1 MTNYDV
7 TIIGAGITGA
17 MAAREL
23 ARYDLKLCILDAAS
37 DVAMGATKA
46 NSAIVHAGFDA
57 KEGTLKAKFNVEGS
71 KMFEQV
77 CKELGAKYKRI
88 GALVVGFNEEDKETL
103 KELLERGK
111 KNGVEELR
119 LIESREELEA
129 IEPNIGEN
137 VICALYAPTSA
148 ITCPYELCIAAVGNA
163 MDNGAELKLNYNVK
177 SITKKDD
184 GFVINDELKTK
195 VVINAA
201 GCHAD
206 EIARMVGDDSF
217 TITPRRGEYVLLDR
231 EAGGTAKHT
240 IFRCPSAMG
249 KGVLVTPTVD
259 GNLLLGPTAENIED
273 KEDKTTTLAGQAFV
287 KKSGLEQVANV
298 DLRKAITS
306 FTGLRSVGST
316 GDFIITEPVK
326 GFINAAGIES
336 PGLSSAPAI
345 ALCLAEMVGKDIELK
360 EDPSFDPIRKPAHYF
375 TQMSLEEK
383 NEKIKEDPAFGH
395 IICRC
400 ETVTEGEILEALRTN
415 PKPTDLDGIKRRT
428 RAQMGR
434 CQGGFCSPYI
444 VEIIAKELG
453 IDETEVTKTGG
464 KSNVLVGYTKAARR

>member
-1 MTNYDV
+1 MYMTDYDV

-23 ARYDLKLCILDAAS
+23 SRYDVSICILEAAS

-88 GALVVGFNEEDKETL
+88 GALVVGFSDEDKETL
-103 KELLERGK
+103 RGLLERGV
-111 KNGVEELR
+111 KNGVEQLR
-119 LIESREELEA
+119 LIESREELLE
-129 IEPNIGEN
+129 IEPGIGET
-137 VICALYAPTSA
+137 VSCALYAPTSA

-163 MDNGAELKLNYNVK
+163 MDNGADLKLNYPVK
-177 SITKKDD
+177 SIEADKD
-184 GFVINDELKTK
+184 GYVINGEIRSR

-206 EIARMVGDDSF
+206 EIARMIGDDSF

-231 EAGGTAKHT
+231 EAGGTAKHPV
-240 IFRCPSAMG
+240 FRCPSAMG
-249 KGVLVTPTVD
+249 KGILVTPTVD

-273 KEDKTTTLAGQAFV
+273 KDDTTTTLEGQALV
-287 KKSGLEQVANV
+287 KKSAHQQVAGI
-298 DLRKAITS
+298 DLRKSITS
-306 FTGLRSVGST
+306 
-316 GDFIITEPVK
+316 
-326 GFINAAGIES
+326 
-336 PGLSSAPAI
+336 SSAPAI
-345 ALCLAEMVGKDIELK
+345 GVYLAEMVGKDIELK
-360 EDPSFDPIRKPAHYF
+360 ADPKFNPCRKPAHYF
-375 TQMSLEEK
+375 TEMSLEEK

-400 ETVTEGEILEALRTN
+400 ETVTEGEIIEAMRTN

-444 VEIIAKELG
+444 VEIISKELG
-453 IDETEVTKTGG
+453 IDATEVTKTGG
-464 KSNVLVGYTKAARR
+464 KSNILTGYTKAARR

>member
-177 SITKKDD
+177 SIAKEDD

-345 ALCLAEMVGKDIELK
+345 ALCLAEMVGKDIELR

-375 TQMSLEEK
+375 TEMSLEEK

>member
-7 TIIGAGITGA
+7 VIIGAGITGA

-23 ARYDLKLCILDAAS
+23 SRYDLKLCILEAAS

-88 GALVVGFNEEDKETL
+88 GALVVGFSDEDKKTL
-103 KELLERGK
+103 RELLERGER
-111 KNGVEELR
+111 NGVEELR
-119 LIESREELEA
+119 LIESREELLK
-129 IEPNIGEN
+129 IEPNIGEG
-137 VICALYAPTSA
+137 VTCALLAPTSA

-163 MDNGAELKLNYNVK
+163 MDNGAELKLSYKVESIVK
-177 SITKKDD
+177 GEDEYI
-184 GFVINDELKTK
+184 INNELKAK

-201 GCHAD
+201 GCYAD

-240 IFRCPSAMG
+240 VFRCPSAMG

-273 KEDKTTTLAGQAFV
+273 KDDKTTTLEGQAFV
-287 KKSGLEQVANV
+287 KKSAKEQVAGI
-298 DLRKAITS
+298 DLRKSITS

-326 GFINAAGIES
+326 GFINAAAIES

-345 ALCLAEMVGKDIELK
+345 AVYLAEMVGKDIELK
-360 EDPSFDPIRKPAHYF
+360 ENKDFVPCRKPAHYF
-375 TQMSLEEK
+375 SEMSLDEK
-383 NEKIKEDPAFGH
+383 NEKIKEDPSFGH

-444 VEIIAKELG
+444 VELIAKELG

-464 KSNVLVGYTKAARR
+464 ESKILIGRTKAARR

>member
-23 ARYDLKLCILDAAS
+23 SRYDLKICILEAAS

-88 GALVVGFNEEDKETL
+88 GALVVGFSDEDRKTL
-103 KELLERGK
+103 EDLLQRGI
-111 KNGVEELR
+111 KNGVEELK
-119 LIESREELEA
+119 LLTSREEILA
-129 IEPNIGEN
+129 IEPNIGEK
-137 VICALYAPTSA
+137 VCCALYAPTSA

-163 MDNGAELKLNYNVK
+163 MDNGAELKLNYKVE
-177 SITKKDD
+177 SIKKGEDE
-184 GFVINDELKTK
+184 FIINDEIKTK

-206 EIARMVGDDSF
+206 EVAKMVGDDSF

-249 KGVLVTPTVD
+249 KGILVTPTVD

-273 KEDKTTTLAGQAFV
+273 KEDKTTTLEGQALV
-287 KKSGLEQVANV
+287 KKSAPMQVENI
-298 DLRKAITS
+298 DLRKSITS

-316 GDFIITEPVK
+316 GDFIINEPVK

-345 ALCLAEMVGKDIELK
+345 AVCLAQMVGEDVELK
-360 EDPSFDPIRKPAHYF
+360 ENPKYNPLRKPAHYF
-375 TQMSLEEK
+375 TEMTLEEK
-383 NEKIKEDPAFGH
+383 NEKIKEDPTFGH

-444 VEIIAKELG
+444 VELIAKELG

-464 KSNVLVGYTKAARR
+464 NSKILVGRTKAARR

>member
-23 ARYDLKLCILDAAS
+23 SRYDLKLLILDAAS

-88 GALVVGFNEEDKETL
+88 GALVVGFSDEDKETL
-103 KELLERGK
+103 RGLLERGV

-119 LIESREELEA
+119 LIDSREELEA
-129 IEPNIGEN
+129 LEPNIGET
-137 VICALYAPTSA
+137 VSCALYAPTSA

-163 MDNGAELKLNYNVK
+163 MDNGADLKLNYKVK
-177 SITKKDD
+177 SIEKDGD
-184 GFVINDELKTK
+184 SFLINGEIKSR
-195 VVINAA
+195 VVINCA

-206 EIARMVGDDSF
+206 EIAKMIGDDSF

-240 IFRCPSAMG
+240 VFRCPSAMG
-249 KGVLVTPTVD
+249 KGILVTPTVD

-273 KEDKTTTLAGQAFV
+273 KEDKTTTLEGQDLV
-287 KKSGLEQVANV
+287 KKSAHQQVAGI
-298 DLRKAITS
+298 DLRKSITS

-316 GDFIITEPVK
+316 GDFIITEPAK

-345 ALCLAEMVGKDIELK
+345 AVYLAEMVGKDIELK
-360 EDPSFDPIRKPAHYF
+360 VDPNFDPCRKPAHYF
-375 TQMSLEEK
+375 TEMSLEEK
-383 NEKIKEDPAFGH
+383 NEKIKEDPTFGH

-444 VEIIAKELG
+444 VEIISKELG
-453 IDETEVTKTGG
+453 IDATEVTKTGG
-464 KSNVLVGYTKAARR
+464 KSNILTGYTKAARR

>member
-23 ARYDLKLCILDAAS
+23 ARYKLSICILDAAS

-77 CKELGAKYKRI
+77 CRELGAKYKRI
-88 GALVVGFNEEDKETL
+88 GALVVGFSDEDKETL
-103 KELLERGK
+103 RGLLERGVR
-111 KNGVEELR
+111 NGVEDLR
-119 LIESREELEA
+119 LIESRDELLK
-129 IEPNIGEN
+129 IEPNIGEK
-137 VICALYAPTSA
+137 VSCALYAPTSA

-163 MDNGAELKLNYNVK
+163 MDNGAELKLNYEVK
-177 SITKKDD
+177 SIEKD
-184 GFVINDELKTK
+184 GEAFVINKEIRSK
-195 VVINAA
+195 VVINCA

-206 EIARMVGDDSF
+206 EIAKMVGDDSF

-240 IFRCPSAMG
+240 VFRCPSAMG

-273 KEDKTTTLAGQAFV
+273 KEDKTTTAEGQAFV
-287 KKSGLEQVANV
+287 KRSAKEQVEGI
-298 DLRKAITS
+298 DLRKSITS

-345 ALCLAEMVGKDIELK
+345 AVYLAEMLGKDMDLEK
-360 EDPSFDPIRKPAHYF
+360 DPNFNPYRKPAHYF
-375 TQMSLEEK
+375 TEMSLEEK

-444 VEIIAKELG
+444 VSIIAKELG

-464 KSNVLVGYTKAARR
+464 KSNILTGYTKAARR

>member
-1 MTNYDV
+1 MTDYDV

-88 GALVVGFNEEDKETL
+88 GALVVGFSEEDKDTL
-103 KELLERGK
+103 EELFERGK
-111 KNGVEELR
+111 RNGVEDLR
-119 LIESREELEA
+119 LIGSREELKEL
-129 IEPNIGEN
+129 EPNIGEK
-137 VICALYAPTSA
+137 VTCALYAPTSA

-163 MDNGAELKLNYNVK
+163 MDNGAELKLNYKVS
-177 SITKKDD
+177 SIEKDEE
-184 GFVINDELKTK
+184 GFVINKELRSK

-206 EIARMVGDDSF
+206 EIARMVGDESF

-240 IFRCPSAMG
+240 VFRCPSAMG
-249 KGVLVTPTVD
+249 KGILVTPTVD

-273 KEDKTTTLAGQAFV
+273 KEDKTTTLKGQELV
-287 KKSGLEQVANV
+287 KKSGIEQVANI

-345 ALCLAEMVGKDIELK
+345 ALYLAEMVGKDIELK
-360 EDPSFDPIRKPAHYF
+360 EDPSFDPIRRPAHYF
-375 TQMSLEEK
+375 TEMSLEEK
-383 NEKIKEDPAFGH
+383 NKKIKEDPAFGH

-415 PKPTDLDGIKRRT
+415 PRPTDLDGIKRRT

-453 IDETEVTKTGG
+453 ISETEVTKTGG
-464 KSNVLVGYTKAARR
+464 KSRVLVGYTKAVRR

>member
-177 SITKKDD
+177 SITKEDD

-345 ALCLAEMVGKDIELK
+345 ALCLAEMVGKDIELR
-360 EDPSFDPIRKPAHYF
+360 EDPSFDPIRKPVHYF
-375 TQMSLEEK
+375 TEMSLEEK

>member
-88 GALVVGFNEEDKETL
+88 GALVVGFSEEDKDTL
-103 KELLERGK
+103 EELLERGK
-111 KNGVEELR
+111 RNGVEDLR
-119 LIESREELEA
+119 LIGSREELKEL
-129 IEPNIGEN
+129 EPNIGEK
-137 VICALYAPTSA
+137 VTCALYAPTSA

-163 MDNGAELKLNYNVK
+163 MDNGAELKLNYKVS
-177 SITKKDD
+177 SIEKDEE
-184 GFVINDELKTK
+184 GFVINKELRSK

-206 EIARMVGDDSF
+206 EIARMVGDESF

-240 IFRCPSAMG
+240 VFRCPSAMG
-249 KGVLVTPTVD
+249 KGILVTPTVD

-273 KEDKTTTLAGQAFV
+273 KEDKTTTLKGQELV
-287 KKSGLEQVANV
+287 KKSGIEQVANI

-345 ALCLAEMVGKDIELK
+345 ALYLAEMVGKDIELK
-360 EDPSFDPIRKPAHYF
+360 EDPSFDPIRRPAHYF
-375 TQMSLEEK
+375 TEMSLEEK

-415 PKPTDLDGIKRRT
+415 PRPTDLDGIKRRT

-453 IDETEVTKTGG
+453 ISETEVTKTGG
-464 KSNVLVGYTKAARR
+464 KSRVLVGYTKAVRR